1 MSSHYKSTAKLYRKN
16 ETTKYLCMIIDDLFF
31 NFSTFAAKIQQTSS
45 IMSYSNTSRPLTDT
59 KVLILFTLWSFV
71 IQLFLSNDS
80 PFFGLAHHLDSAWF
94 FMEGKAFFYGMRPYV
109 EFTDFKGPIIW
120 LFYGI
125 GWLISPLNYH
135 GMYVVSGV
143 FYALTLFFNYKTAK
157 IFLKSD
163 GRSLAATLPMIF
175 VYFFPWFHFETRS
188 EDLMLLFVA
197 ISLYALFKRLYAEER
212 HDVADFMM
220 LGGCFTVLVLMKYN
234 IAAVQG
240 IMVLVALW
248 DQYKNKRGLAK
259 PFLWMIVIS
268 VLIAAPF
275 IIYFIMTDTLGA
287 FFHNYFVLA
296 YETVML
302 EDSDSPSYMQDLA
315 GVLADYRKIVFIVA
329 VFVSGMLLS
338 LKLKK
343 YKYVP
348 VAIGLI
354 FIAMSTRHNVWNY
367 YYGVCYIF
375 VLYLFIDVLLIMNQ
389 RVRLIG
395 YGLLASYITLYCVYG
410 NLMGGELRQ
419 NTIFTHNEDRESF
432 QAISDVMKDVKN
444 PRLLSYACQEFGFGV
459 MYHALPAGDQFA
471 YPNGGTPPMIRDHK
485 KILTDRKADFVVTYC
500 KDDDTEKFQVLRDIE
515 AAGYELR
522 LKRTYMNL
530 PFYIYEKKK

>member
-1 MSSHYKSTAKLYRKN
+1 MSNY
-16 ETTKYLCMIIDDLFF
+16 TTSKQL
-31 NFSTFAAKIQQTSS
+31 S
-45 IMSYSNTSRPLTDT
+45 DT
-59 KVLILFTLWSFV
+59 KLLLLFTLWSFV

-80 PFFGLAHHLDSAWF
+80 PFFGLTHRIDSAWF
-94 FMEGKAFFYGMRPYV
+94 FMEGKAFITGMRPYV
-109 EFTDFKGPIIW
+109 EFTDFKGPLIW

-125 GWLISPLNYH
+125 GYLISPHDYH

-157 IFLKSD
+157 IFLHND
-163 GRSLAATLPMIF
+163 RQSLAATLPMIF

-197 ISLYALFKRLYAEER
+197 ISVYALFKRLYAEER
-212 HDVADFMM
+212 NDVADFMM
-220 LGGCFTVLVLMKYN
+220 LGGCFTVLLLMKYN

-240 IMVLVALW
+240 VLVLVALW
-248 DQYKNKRGLAK
+248 DQYKNKRGLVK
-259 PFLWMIVIS
+259 PFVWMIVIS
-268 VLIAAPF
+268 VIIAAPF
-275 IIYFIMTDTLGA
+275 IIYFIITDTLGA

-296 YETVML
+296 YETVTY
-302 EDSDSPSYMQDLA
+302 ENSDSPSYMQDWE
-315 GVLADYRKIVFIVA
+315 GVLEDYHKIVFIAV

-338 LKLKK
+338 LRLKK

-348 VAIGLI
+348 VAISII
-354 FIAMSTRHNVWNY
+354 FIAMATRHNVWNY

-375 VLYLFIDVLLIMNQ
+375 VLYLFLVVLLLYNRWI
-389 RVRLIG
+389 RWG
-395 YGLLASYITLYCVYG
+395 CYSLLTAYIVLRCIHG
-410 NLMGGELRQ
+410 NLIAGELRQ
-419 NTIFTHNEDRESF
+419 NTIFTHNDDRVAF
-432 QAISDVMKDVKN
+432 QEISDVMKNVEHPKV
-444 PRLLSYACQEFGFGV
+444 LSYECQEFGFGV
-459 MYHALPAGDQFA
+459 MYGTIPAGDQFA

-500 KDDDTEKFQVLRDIE
+500 REDQPDKIPVLREIE

-522 LKRTYMNL
+522 LKRMYMNQ

>member
-1 MSSHYKSTAKLYRKN
+1 MGNYK
-16 ETTKYLCMIIDDLFF
+16 
-31 NFSTFAAKIQQTSS
+31 TSKQPS
-45 IMSYSNTSRPLTDT
+45 DM
-59 KVLILFTLWSFV
+59 KVLILFTLWSFI

-80 PFFGLAHHLDSAWF
+80 PLFWLAHRVDSAWF
-94 FMEGKAFFYGMRPYV
+94 FMEGKAFLYGLRPYV
-109 EFTDFKGPIIW
+109 EFTDFKGPLIW

-143 FYALTLFFNYKTAK
+143 FYALTLFFNYKTAM
-157 IFLKSD
+157 IFLRDNRLSM
-163 GRSLAATLPMIF
+163 AATLPMIF

-197 ISLYALFKRLYAEER
+197 ITLYALFKRLYANER
-212 HDVADFMM
+212 NDVADFMM
-220 LGGCFTVLVLMKYN
+220 LGGCFTALVLMKYN

-248 DQYKNKRGLAK
+248 DQYKCKKSLAK

-268 VLIAAPF
+268 VVIAAPF

-296 YETVML
+296 YETVTY
-302 EDSDSPSYMQDLA
+302 ENSDSPSYMQDLA
-315 GVLADYRKIVFIVA
+315 GILEDYRKIVFIAV
-329 VFVSGMLLS
+329 VFVGGMLLS
-338 LKLKK
+338 LRLKNYKL
-343 YKYVP
+343 VP
-348 VAIGLI
+348 VIVALL

-375 VLYLFIDVLLIMNQ
+375 ILYLFIALLLFNNK
-389 RVRLIG
+389 RVRQAC
-395 YGLLASYITLYCVYG
+395 YGLLTIYVVGSCLYG
-410 NLMGGELRQ
+410 NLIDGELRQ
-419 NTIFTHNEDRESF
+419 NTIFTHGEDRESF
-432 QAISDVMKDVKN
+432 QAISDVMKDVEH
-444 PRLLSYACQEFGFGV
+444 PRLLSYECQEFGFGV
-459 MYHALPAGDQFA
+459 MYGALPAGDQFA
-471 YPNGGTPPMIRDHK
+471 YPNGGTPAMIRDHK

-500 KDDDTEKFQVLRDIE
+500 RENQSDKLQVLRDIE
-515 AAGYELR
+515 ANGYELR
-522 LKRTYMNL
+522 LKRTYLDL